1 MKQKPAYTE
10 FQPRLYRPR
19 ISFYWWLER
28 WHYLKFMLREL
39 SSVFVAYFVVITLL
53 QIRALAQGPDAYQAF
68 QTRMTAPLFVILNVV
83 SLLFVLF
90 HTITWF
96 NLTPSAMVVRIKGNR
111 LPDVLIAGPNYVAW
125 VVISAVIAWIV
136 MRG

>member
-19 ISFYWWLER
+19 ISFYWYLER

-39 SSVFVAYFVVITLL
+39 SSVFVGYFVVVTLF
-53 QIRALAQGPDAYQAF
+53 QIRALAQGSEAYQAF
-68 QTRMTAPLFVILNVV
+68 QTMMAAPLFVILNVV
-83 SLLFVLF
+83 SLLFTLF

-96 NLTPSAMVVRIKGNR
+96 NLTPSAMVVRIKGKR
-111 LPDVLIAGPNYVAW
+111 LPDVLVAGPNYVAW
-125 VVISAVIAWIV
+125 VVLSIVIAWIV
-136 MRG
+136 IGG